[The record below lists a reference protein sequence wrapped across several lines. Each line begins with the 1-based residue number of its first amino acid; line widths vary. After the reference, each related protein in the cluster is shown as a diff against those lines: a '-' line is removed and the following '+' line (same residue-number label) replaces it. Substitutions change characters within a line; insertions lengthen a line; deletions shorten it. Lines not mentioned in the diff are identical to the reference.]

1 MNQQEFLLVCN
12 KMHGDKY
19 NYSKSVYITHGT
31 KLIVICNLCNTEWN
45 VRPSHHIGKSKSGC
59 PVCANISRSKS
70 KTKSLNDFVKEANSI
85 HNNKY
90 DYHLSNYT
98 KNHKNIN
105 IICPIH
111 GSFQQT
117 PSVHLSG
124 IGCKICSGY
133 KLPDEQISKYKLYRS
148 KVWSESNKSYRKFF
162 TLINPKNLIRSRS
175 IHLDHKFSILEGF
188 KNEVDPKII
197 GHCYNLQ
204 MLTSTENRS
213 KWDKSSITLEELY
226 NYTINAI

>member
-1 MNQQEFLLVCN
+1 MNQQEFLLECN
-12 KMHGDKY
+12 KIHGNKY
-19 NYSKSVYITHGT
+19 DYSKSIYITHGT
-31 KLIVICNLCNTEWN
+31 KLTVICRLCSTEWG
-45 VRPSHHIGKSKSGC
+45 VRPLHHIGKSKSGC
-59 PVCANISRSKS
+59 PVCANISRSQL
-70 KTKSLNDFVKEANSI
+70 KTKRLSDFIKEANII

-98 KNHKNIN
+98 KNHKNID
-105 IICPIH
+105 IICPSH

-133 KLPDEQISKYKLYRS
+133 KLPDRQISEYKIYKS

-162 TLINPKNLIRSRS
+162 ILINPENLIRSRT
-175 IHLDHKFSILEGF
+175 IHLDHKFSISDGF
-188 KNEVDPKII
+188 KNKVDPKII
-197 GHCYNLQ
+197 GHYYNLH
-204 MLTSTENRS
+204 MLTSLENRS

-226 NYTINAI
+226 TNAI